1 MNGRVEKFMKFHQ
14 RLGQLALMNDTL
26 KVQEILGKEY
36 GIHLSLH
43 ETRMLRGFAPKIFT
57 FRVID
62 LWASKQPQEALAWA
76 ASISW
81 PRTIG
86 VDLLQ
91 LFIEAA
97 RKTLPN
103 LNRDMLDEMLPDGP
117 GKAKAL
123 DLAEAATDSYSLAN
137 RILAVT
143 DPTERASRLRALA
156 QGWPDHA
163 TAAEWARQN
172 LSGADKAV
180 FYSQVGYWL
189 AQQNPQAA
197 LEVLAELKGEIA
209 RMAELVET
217 DPQAAL
223 EFFAELRNETTDL
236 KKYPIAPQE
245 ALGVMAELVG
255 EGTYANTLGAMMPG
269 LVETNGYGQQVAE
282 LIASSDLNARQ
293 RARLISELSRRWV
306 RQDPDA
312 AIAWA
317 STLTAPEDVR
327 AVIPL
332 LVSQLK
338 NDRAIHAVEAYLKS
352 PDPVMELALIEAA
365 APPGLGFDPRKSRLI
380 LDPIIS
386 NSPGLKLQSSK
397 ADGNDGQSDLREMIA
412 RRAYEI
418 YEERGRSDG
427 DDLNDWLRAEAEVIF
442 SVMVEK
448 RRAVEGMGMTREE
461 ALWKSVTL
469 TAKRLAEVGPPAAAM
484 EWLDTLPFA
493 SQSDYAEVAGIV
505 LSVWNLKSPSEA
517 AEWLQNST
525 LAPTL
530 KSDLQ
535 EIMQPTC
542 G

>member
-1 MNGRVEKFMKFHQ
+1 MTNEKLMKFH
-14 RLGQLALMNDTL
+14 RRVSQLALMTDAL

-43 ETRMLRGFAPKIFT
+43 ETRMIRGFAPKIFT
-57 FRVID
+57 FRVIE
-62 LWASKQPQEALAWA
+62 LWASKQPQEALAWC

-81 PRTIG
+81 PRSTG

-123 DLAEAATDSYSLAN
+123 DLVEAATDPYSLAN

-143 DPTERASRLRALA
+143 DPIERALRLRALA
-156 QGWPDHA
+156 QGWPDHE
-163 TAAEWARQN
+163 TAAEWARRN

-209 RMAELVET
+209 KMAELVET

-223 EFFAELRNETTDL
+223 EVLTELKGEGID
-236 KKYPIAPQE
+236 KKIYGAAPQ
-245 ALGVMAELVG
+245 ATLGVLAELVG
-255 EGTYANTLGAMMPG
+255 EVAYANTLVAMMPG
-269 LVETNGYGQQVAE
+269 LVQTNGYGQKVAE
-282 LIASSDLNARQ
+282 LIANSDLNARQ

-306 RQDPDA
+306 RQDADA
-312 AIAWA
+312 AIAWVN
-317 STLTAPEDVR
+317 TLTTPEDVR
-327 AVIPL
+327 AAIPL

-338 NDRAIHAVEAYLKS
+338 NDRAVRAVEAYLKS
-352 PDPVMELALIEAA
+352 PDPVIEMALIEAA

-397 ADGNDGQSDLREMIA
+397 ADENDGQLDLGEKIA

-418 YEERGRSDG
+418 YEERGRRDG

-442 SVMVEK
+442 SVMVER
-448 RRAVEGMGMTREE
+448 RRAVEGIEMTREE

-484 EWLDTLPFA
+484 QWLDTLPFA
-493 SQSDYAEVAGIV
+493 SQSDYAEAAGAV
-505 LSVWNLKSPSEA
+505 LTVWSLKSPTEA
-517 AEWLQNST
+517 AEWLQNSA
-525 LAPTL
+525 LDPTL
-530 KSDLQ
+530 KSNL
-535 EIMQPTC
+535 P
-542 G
+542 

>member
-36 GIHLSLH
+36 GINLSLH

-62 LWASKQPQEALAWA
+62 FWASKQPQEALAWA

-81 PRTIG
+81 PRAIG

-103 LNRDMLDEMLPDGP
+103 LNRDMLDEMLPEGP

-123 DLAEAATDSYSLAN
+123 DLAEAATDPYSLAN
-137 RILAVT
+137 RILADT
-143 DPTERASRLRALA
+143 NPTERALRLRALA

-163 TAAEWARQN
+163 TAAEWARRN

-189 AQQNPQAA
+189 AQQNPLAA

-209 RMAELVET
+209 KMAELVET

-223 EFFAELRNETTDL
+223 EFFAELRNEPTDL
-236 KKYPIAPQE
+236 KNYPLAPQAMLDVLAE
-245 ALGVMAELVG
+245 QVGGGV
-255 EGTYANTLGAMMPG
+255 YANTLGAMMPG
-269 LVETNGYGQQVAE
+269 LVQTNGYGQKVAE

-317 STLTAPEDVR
+317 NTLTAPEDVR
-327 AVIPL
+327 AAIPL

-338 NDRAIHAVEAYLKS
+338 NDRVIRVVEAYLKS
-352 PDPVMELALIEAA
+352 PDPVIEVALIEAA

-397 ADGNDGQSDLREMIA
+397 ADESGGQPDLRDMIA

-418 YEERGRSDG
+418 YEERGRRDG

-442 SVMVEK
+442 SVMVER
-448 RRAVEGMGMTREE
+448 RRAVEGSEATREE
-461 ALWKSVTL
+461 VLWKSVTL

-493 SQSDYAEVAGIV
+493 SQSDYANAAGIV

-525 LAPTL
+525 LDSSL

-535 EIMQPTC
+535 KNAQP
-542 G
+542 

>member
-1 MNGRVEKFMKFHQ
+1 MNGRFEKFMRFHQ
-14 RLGQLALMNDTL
+14 RIGQLALMTDTL

-57 FRVID
+57 FRVIE
-62 LWASKQPQEALAWA
+62 LWASKQPREALAWC

-81 PRTIG
+81 PRFTG
-86 VDLLQ
+86 ADFLQ

-103 LNRDMLDEMLPDGP
+103 LNRDMLDEMLPEGP

-123 DLAEAATDSYSLAN
+123 DLAEAATDPYSLAN

-143 DPTERASRLRALA
+143 HPTERALRLRALA
-156 QGWPDHA
+156 QGWPDHV

-172 LSGADKAV
+172 LSSGDKAV

-189 AQQNPQAA
+189 AEQNPQAA
-197 LEVLAELKGEIA
+197 LEVLAELKGEIDK
-209 RMAELVET
+209 MAELVET

-223 EFFAELRNETTDL
+223 EFIAELRNEPTDL
-236 KKYPIAPQE
+236 KNYPIAPQA
-245 ALGVMAELVG
+245 ALEVLAELVG
-255 EGTYANTLGAMMPG
+255 GGVYATTFGAMMNG
-269 LVETNGYGQQVAE
+269 LVQTNGYGQKVAE
-282 LIASSDLNARQ
+282 LIANSNLNARQ
-293 RARLISELSRRWV
+293 RSRLISELARRWV
-306 RQDPDA
+306 RQDAEA

-317 STLTAPEDVR
+317 NTLTAPEDVR
-327 AVIPL
+327 AAIPL

-338 NDRAIHAVEAYLKS
+338 NDRAIRAVEAYLKN

-397 ADGNDGQSDLREMIA
+397 ADENDGQPDLGEMIA

-418 YEERGRSDG
+418 YEERGRRDG

-442 SVMVEK
+442 SVMVE
-448 RRAVEGMGMTREE
+448 RGRAVEGMEMTKEE

-484 EWLDTLPFA
+484 EWLDTIPFV
-493 SQSDYAEVAGIV
+493 SQRDYAEAAGIV
-505 LSVWNLKSPSEA
+505 LTVWDLKSPSEA

-525 LAPTL
+525 LDPAL
-530 KSDLQ
+530 KSVLQ
-535 EIMQPTC
+535 
-542 G
+542 

>member
-1 MNGRVEKFMKFHQ
+1 MASDKLMKFH
-14 RLGQLALMNDTL
+14 RRIGQLALMTDTM
-26 KVQEILGKEY
+26 KVREILGKEY

-43 ETRMLRGFAPKIFT
+43 EIRMLRGYAPKIFT
-57 FRVID
+57 FRVIE
-62 LWASKQPQEALAWA
+62 LWVAKQPQEALAWA

-81 PRTIG
+81 PQSIG

-103 LNRDMLDEMLPDGP
+103 LNRDMLDEMLPEGP

-123 DLAEAATDSYSLAN
+123 DLAEAATDPYSLAN

-143 DPTERASRLRALA
+143 HPTERALRLRALA
-156 QGWPDHA
+156 QGWPHHE

-189 AQQNPQAA
+189 AEQNPQAA
-197 LEVLAELKGEIA
+197 LEVLAELKGEIDK
-209 RMAELVET
+209 MTELVET

-223 EFFAELRNETTDL
+223 KVLAEMKGHIIDVKSYGIDPQSALR
-236 KKYPIAPQE
+236 IW
-245 ALGVMAELVG
+245 VELVG
-255 EGTYANTLGAMMPG
+255 GGAYASTLGAMMNG
-269 LVETNGYGQQVAE
+269 LVQTNGYGQQVAE
-282 LIASSDLNARQ
+282 LVANSDLNARQ
-293 RARLISELSRRWV
+293 RSRLISELARRWV
-306 RQDPDA
+306 RQDADA

-317 STLTAPEDVR
+317 NALTAPEDVR
-327 AVIPL
+327 AAIPL
-332 LVSQLK
+332 LVSQLN
-338 NDRAIHAVEAYLKS
+338 NDRAIRAVEAYLKN

-386 NSPGLKLQSSK
+386 NSLGLKLQSSE
-397 ADGNDGQSDLREMIA
+397 AGGNDGQSDLREMIA

-418 YEERGRSDG
+418 YEERGRRDG

-442 SVMVEK
+442 SVMVE
-448 RRAVEGMGMTREE
+448 RGRAVEGIEMTREE
-461 ALWKSVTL
+461 VLWKSVTL
-469 TAKRLAEVGPPAAAM
+469 IAKRLAEVGLPSAAM

-493 SQSDYAEVAGIV
+493 SQKDYAEVAGVV
-505 LSVWNLKSPSEA
+505 LTVWTLKSPTEA
-517 AEWLQNST
+517 AEWLQNSA
-525 LAPTL
+525 LDPTL